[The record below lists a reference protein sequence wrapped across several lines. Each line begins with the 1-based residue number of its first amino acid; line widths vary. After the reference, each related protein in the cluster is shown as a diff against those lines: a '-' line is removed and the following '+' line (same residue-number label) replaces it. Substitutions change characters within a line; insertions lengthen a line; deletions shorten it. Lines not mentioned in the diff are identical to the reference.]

1 MKPETYHYRIAFVGL
16 GSIATRHLKNVHAYL
31 ALQGDSCKV
40 DLYRSSL
47 GRPLADELRP
57 LVDNTY
63 LYADLLP
70 SDRQYDVVFVTNPTS
85 MHYET
90 VKKFAGHTK
99 SFFIEK
105 PVFDSTNVDERIF
118 ETIKDIP
125 SYVACPLHYNA
136 VLQYVKQNINPEDV
150 ICARAMSSSYLPDW
164 RPGQDYR
171 KTYSA
176 HKDLGGGVSID
187 LIHEWDYLTWLFG
200 MPTECKQIIGKVSN
214 LEIDSDDLA
223 VYVGRNEKTT
233 FELHLDYFGRQ
244 TQRTL
249 DLFTSDDTIH
259 CDLIAGTVNYLKAG
273 KVIKLESERNA
284 YQMAEIVHFFEII
297 NNKTINDST
306 PEHAYRVLKIAKG
319 EL

>member
-1 MKPETYHYRIAFVGL
+1 MRTYKIAFVGL
-16 GSIATRHLKNVHAYL
+16 GSIATRHLKNVQTYL
-31 ALQGDSCKV
+31 ASLGDSCTV

-47 GRPLADELRP
+47 GRPLAEELQT
-57 LVDNTY
+57 LVNNTY
-63 LYADLLP
+63 LYADEILT
-70 SDRQYDVVFVTNPTS
+70 DRKYDVVFVTNPTS
-85 MHYET
+85 LHYET
-90 VKKFAGHTK
+90 VERFAAHTN

-105 PVFDSTNVDERIF
+105 PVFDSTEVDESIFKRI
-118 ETIKDIP
+118 EGKQ
-125 SYVACPLHYNA
+125 SYVACPLRYNP
-136 VLQYVKQNINPEDV
+136 VLQYVNEHVDLSKV
-150 ICARAMSSSYLPDW
+150 FSARAISSSYLPDW

-200 MPTECKQIIGKVSN
+200 MPTECQQMISKVSN

-223 VYVGRNEKTT
+223 VYLGRNEKTT

-244 TQRTL
+244 TLRTL
-249 DLFTSDDTIH
+249 DLFTEDDTIH
-259 CDLIAGTVNYLKAG
+259 CDLIGGSVSYLKEERT
-273 KVIKLESERNA
+273 VKLESERNA
-284 YQMAEIVHFFEII
+284 FQMKEIEHFFEII
-297 NNKTINDST
+297 NNITDNDST

>member
-1 MKPETYHYRIAFVGL
+1 MNYKIAFCGL
-16 GSIATRHLKNVHAYL
+16 GSIAKRHLKNVSTYL
-31 ALQGDSCKV
+31 ASQGDTCMV

-47 GRPLADELRP
+47 GSPLPEELKS
-57 LVDNTY
+57 LVSEAF
-63 LYADLLP
+63 LYADDIPADKL
-70 SDRQYDVVFVTNPTS
+70 YDVVFVTNPTS

-90 VKKFAGHTK
+90 VMRFAPHTK

-105 PVFDSTNVDERIF
+105 PIFDSIDINKQIF
-118 ETIKDIP
+118 KVIESKPT
-125 SYVACPLHYNA
+125 YVACPLRYNA
-136 VLQYVKQNINPEDV
+136 VLQYMKENINSEDV

-200 MPTECKQIIGKVSN
+200 MPTECHSMINKVSN

-223 VYVGRNEKTT
+223 IYIGKNGKTT

-249 DLFTSDDTIH
+249 DLFMVDDTIH
-259 CDLIAGTVNYLKAG
+259 CDLIAGKVNYLKSG
-273 KVIKLESERNA
+273 KTIKLESERNA
-284 YQMAEIVHFFEII
+284 FQMAEIAHFFEII
-297 NNKTINDST
+297 NNKIINDST
-306 PEHAYRVLKIAKG
+306 PEHAYQVLKIAKG
-319 EL
+319 GF

>member
-1 MKPETYHYRIAFVGL
+1 MKNYKIAFVGL
-16 GSIATRHLKNVHAYL
+16 GSIATRHLKNVHSYL
-31 ALQGDSCKV
+31 ASQGDTCEV

-47 GRPLADELRP
+47 GRPLAEELQR
-57 LVDNTY
+57 LVSNIF
-63 LYADLLP
+63 LYAEELP
-70 SDRQYDVVFVTNPTS
+70 EDRQYDVVFVTNPTS

-90 VKKFAGHTK
+90 VEKFAAHTN

-105 PVFDSTNVDERIF
+105 PVFDSTKVDEKIF
-118 ETIKDIP
+118 ETIKGIP

-136 VLQYVKQNINPEDV
+136 GLQYVKQNVNPVDV

-200 MPTECKQIIGKVSN
+200 MPTEYDSMINKVSN

-223 VYVGRNEKTT
+223 IYIGKNDKTV

-249 DLFTSDDTIH
+249 ELFTEDDNIH
-259 CDLIAGTVNYLKAG
+259 CDLITGTVNYLKSG
-273 KVIKLESERNA
+273 KTIKLESDRNA
-284 YQMAEIVHFFEII
+284 FQMAEIAHFFEII
-297 NNKTINDST
+297 NNLTINDST
-306 PEHAYRVLKIAKG
+306 PEHAYQVLKIAQG
-319 EL
+319 EF

>member
-1 MKPETYHYRIAFVGL
+1 MKNYKIAFVGL
-16 GSIATRHLKNVHAYL
+16 GSIATRHLKNVHTYL
-31 ALQGDSCKV
+31 ASQGDSCSV

-47 GRPLADELRP
+47 GRPLAEELHP
-57 LVDNTY
+57 LVSNTY
-63 LYADLLP
+63 LYADEIP
-70 SDRQYDVVFVTNPTS
+70 AERQYDVVFVTNPTS

-90 VKKFAGHTK
+90 VERFAAHTK

-105 PVFDSTNVDERIF
+105 PVFDSTEVDEKIF
-118 ETIKDIP
+118 ETIKHIP

-136 VLQYVKQNINPEDV
+136 VLQYVKQNVNPDNV
-150 ICARAMSSSYLPDW
+150 ICARAMSSSYLPEW

-200 MPTECKQIIGKVSN
+200 MPTECHSMINRVSN

-223 VYVGRNEKTT
+223 IYIGKNEKTT

-244 TQRTL
+244 TLRTL
-249 DLFTSDDTIH
+249 DLFTAEDTIH
-259 CDLIAGTVNYLKAG
+259 CDLITGTVSYLKKG
-273 KVIKLESERNA
+273 ETIKMEFERNTF
-284 YQMAEIVHFFEII
+284 QMAEIAHFFEII

-306 PEHAYRVLKIAKG
+306 PGHAFQVLKIAKG

>member
-1 MKPETYHYRIAFVGL
+1 
-16 GSIATRHLKNVHAYL
+16 
-31 ALQGDSCKV
+31 
-40 DLYRSSL
+40 LYT
-47 GRPLADELRP
+47 DELPAGRK
-57 LVDNTY
+57 
-63 LYADLLP
+63 
-70 SDRQYDVVFVTNPTS
+70 YDVVFVTNPTS

-90 VKKFAGHTK
+90 VEKFAAHTK

-105 PVFDSTNVDERIF
+105 PVFDSTTVDENIF
-118 ETIKDIP
+118 ETIKNIP

-136 VLQYVKQNINPEDV
+136 VLQYVKQNVNPNDV
-150 ICARAMSSSYLPDW
+150 ICARVMSSSYLPDW

-176 HKDLGGGVSID
+176 HKDMGGGVSID

-200 MPTECKQIIGKVSN
+200 MPTECHSMINKVSN

-223 VYVGRNEKTT
+223 IYIGKNDKIT

-249 DLFTSDDTIH
+249 DLFTADDTIH
-259 CDLIAGTVNYLKAG
+259 CDLISGMVNYMKSG
-273 KVIKLESERNA
+273 KTIKLESERNA
-284 YQMAEIVHFFEII
+284 FQIAEIEHFFEII

-306 PEHAYRVLKIAKG
+306 PEHAYQVLKIAKG
-319 EL
+319 EF

>member
-1 MKPETYHYRIAFVGL
+1 MKEYRIAFVGL
-16 GSIATRHLKNVHAYL
+16 GSIATRHLKNVHTYL
-31 ALQGDSCKV
+31 ASVGDSCTV

-47 GRPLADELRP
+47 SRPLADELKP
-57 LVDNTY
+57 LVSSCY
-63 LYADLLP
+63 LYAEEIP
-70 SDRQYDVVFVTNPTS
+70 ADRKYDVVFVTNPTS

-90 VKKFAGHTK
+90 VAHFASHTK

-105 PVFDSTNVDERIF
+105 PVFDSTTVDEKIF
-118 ETIKDIP
+118 ETIKNIP

-136 VLQYVKQNINPEDV
+136 VLQYVKENIKPDDV

-171 KTYSA
+171 QTYSA

-200 MPTECKQIIGKVSN
+200 MPMECRQMIGKVSN

-223 VYVGRNEKTT
+223 IYIGRNEKTT
-233 FELHLDYFGRQ
+233 FELHLDYFGRKA
-244 TQRTL
+244 QRTL
-249 DLFTSDDTIH
+249 DLFTAEDTIH
-259 CDLIAGTVNYLKAG
+259 CDLIAGTVSYLKEG
-273 KVIKLESERNA
+273 RSISLESERNA
-284 YQMAEIVHFFEII
+284 YQLAEIAHFFEII

-306 PEHAYRVLKIAKG
+306 TEHAYQVLKIAKG
-319 EL
+319 EF

>member
-1 MKPETYHYRIAFVGL
+1 MRTYKIAFVGL
-16 GSIATRHLKNVHAYL
+16 GSIATRHLKNVHTYL
-31 ALQGDSCKV
+31 ASQGDNCTV

-47 GRPLADELRP
+47 SRPLAEELQP
-57 LVDNTY
+57 LVNNTF
-63 LYADLLP
+63 LYADEIP
-70 SDRQYDVVFVTNPTS
+70 TDRKYDVAFVTNPTS

-90 VKKFAGHTK
+90 VKRFSVNTD

-105 PVFDSTNVDERIF
+105 PVFDSTDVDESIF
-118 ETIKDIP
+118 KLIEGKL
-125 SYVACPLHYNA
+125 SYVACPLRYNP
-136 VLQYVKQNINPEDV
+136 VLQYVKEHVDLNKV
-150 ICARAMSSSYLPDW
+150 ISARAISSSYLPDW

-200 MPTECKQIIGKVSN
+200 MPTECKQMISKVSN

-223 VYVGRNEKTT
+223 IYIGRNEKTT

-244 TQRTL
+244 TLRTL
-249 DLFTSDDTIH
+249 DLFADKDTIH
-259 CDLIAGTVNYLKAG
+259 CDLIGGSVSYMKKEET
-273 KVIKLESERNA
+273 IKLENERNA
-284 YQMAEIVHFFEII
+284 FQLKEIAHFFEII
-297 NNKTINDST
+297 NNKIENDST

>member
-1 MKPETYHYRIAFVGL
+1 MKNYKIAFVGL

-31 ALQGDSCKV
+31 ASLGDGCTV

-47 GRPLADELRP
+47 VRPLAKELQP
-57 LVDNTY
+57 LVSNTY
-63 LYADLLP
+63 LYADEIP
-70 SDRQYDVVFVTNPTS
+70 NDRQYNVVFVTNPTS

-90 VKKFAGHTK
+90 VERFAAHTK

-105 PVFDSTNVDERIF
+105 PVFDSTEVDEKIF
-118 ETIKDIP
+118 ETIKGIP

-136 VLQYVKQNINPEDV
+136 VLQYVKQHVNPDEV

-164 RPGQDYR
+164 RQGQDYR

-176 HKDLGGGVSID
+176 HKEMGGGVSID

-200 MPTECKQIIGKVSN
+200 MPTEYHSMINKVSN

-223 VYVGRNEKTT
+223 IYIGKNDKTT

-249 DLFTSDDTIH
+249 DLFTEVDTIH
-259 CDLIAGTVNYLKAG
+259 CDLITGTLNYLKKG
-273 KVIKLESERNA
+273 KTIKLESERNA
-284 YQMAEIVHFFEII
+284 FQMAEIAHFFEII
-297 NNKTINDST
+297 NNKTKNDST
-306 PEHAYRVLKIAKG
+306 PEHAYQVLIIAKG
-319 EL
+319 EF

>member
-1 MKPETYHYRIAFVGL
+1 MKNYKIAFVGL
-16 GSIATRHLKNVHAYL
+16 GSIATRHLKNVHTYL
-31 ALQGDSCKV
+31 ASQGDSCSV

-47 GRPLADELRP
+47 GRPLAEELQP
-57 LVDNTY
+57 LVSNTY
-63 LYADLLP
+63 LYADVIP
-70 SDRQYDVVFVTNPTS
+70 ADRLYDVVFVTNPTS

-90 VKKFAGHTK
+90 VERFAAHTK

-105 PVFDSTNVDERIF
+105 PVFDSTEVDEKIF
-118 ETIKDIP
+118 DAIKDIP

-136 VLQYVKQNINPEDV
+136 VLQYVKQNVNPDNV
-150 ICARAMSSSYLPDW
+150 ICARAMSSSYLPEW

-200 MPTECKQIIGKVSN
+200 MPTECHQLINKVST

-223 VYVGRNEKTT
+223 IYIGKNDKTT

-249 DLFTSDDTIH
+249 DLFTADDSIH
-259 CDLIAGTVNYLKAG
+259 CDLIAGTVSYLKKG
-273 KVIKLESERNA
+273 ETIKLDW
-284 YQMAEIVHFFEII
+284 IV
-297 NNKTINDST
+297 
-306 PEHAYRVLKIAKG
+306 RVMPSRWLRLHIS
-319 EL
+319 LR

>member
-1 MKPETYHYRIAFVGL
+1 MKRYKIAFVGL
-16 GSIATRHLKNVHAYL
+16 GSIGTRHLKNVHAYL
-31 ALQGDSCKV
+31 ASQGDSCTV

-47 GRPLADELRP
+47 GRPLAEELQP
-57 LVDNTY
+57 LVSNTY
-63 LYADLLP
+63 LYAGEMP
-70 SDRQYDVVFVTNPTS
+70 TDRKYDVVFVTNPTS

-90 VKKFAGHTK
+90 VERFAAHTK

-105 PVFDSTNVDERIF
+105 PVFDSTSVDEKVF
-118 ETIKDIP
+118 ETIRDIP

-136 VLQYVKQNINPEDV
+136 VLQYVKQNVKPDDV

-187 LIHEWDYLTWLFG
+187 IIHEWDYLIWLFG
-200 MPTECKQIIGKVSN
+200 MPTECHSIINRVSN

-223 VYVGRNEKTT
+223 IYIGKNEKTT

-244 TQRTL
+244 TLRTL
-249 DLFTSDDTIH
+249 DLFTAEDTIH
-259 CDLIAGTVNYLKAG
+259 CDLITGTVSYLKNG
-273 KVIKLESERNA
+273 VTIKMEFERNTF
-284 YQMAEIVHFFEII
+284 QMAEIAHFFEII
-297 NNKTINDST
+297 DNNTINDST
-306 PEHAYRVLKIAKG
+306 PGHA
-319 EL
+319 

>member
-1 MKPETYHYRIAFVGL
+1 MKNYKIAFVGL

-31 ALQGDSCKV
+31 ASQGDSCKV

-47 GRPLADELRP
+47 GRPLADELQP
-57 LVDNTY
+57 LVSNTY
-63 LYADLLP
+63 LYADEMP
-70 SDRQYDVVFVTNPTS
+70 TDRQYDVVFVTNPTS
-85 MHYET
+85 MHYKT
-90 VKKFAGHTK
+90 VERFAAHTR

-105 PVFDSTNVDERIF
+105 PVFDSTNVDEKIF
-118 ETIKDIP
+118 ETIKGIP

-136 VLQYVKQNINPEDV
+136 VLQYVKQNVNPDVV

-200 MPTECKQIIGKVSN
+200 MPTEYHSMINKVSN

-223 VYVGRNEKTT
+223 IYIGKNDKTT

-249 DLFTSDDTIH
+249 DLFTAVDTIH
-259 CDLIAGTVNYLKAG
+259 CDLITGTVSYLKKG
-273 KVIKLESERNA
+273 KTIKLESERNA
-284 YQMAEIVHFFEII
+284 FQMAEIAHFFEII
-297 NNKTINDST
+297 NNKTKNDST
-306 PEHAYRVLKIAKG
+306 PEHAYQVLKIAKG
-319 EL
+319 EF

>member
-1 MKPETYHYRIAFVGL
+1 MKNYKIAFVGL

-31 ALQGDSCKV
+31 ASQGDSCNV

-47 GRPLADELRP
+47 NRALADKLRP
-57 LVDNTY
+57 LVSNAY
-63 LYADLLP
+63 LYADKIP
-70 SDRQYDVVFVTNPTS
+70 ADRQYDVVFVTNPTS

-90 VKKFAGHTK
+90 VERFAAHTK

-105 PVFDSTNVDERIF
+105 PIFDSTTVDEKIF
-118 ETIKDIP
+118 EIIKGIP

-136 VLQYVKQNINPEDV
+136 VLQYVKNNVNPDDV

-200 MPTECKQIIGKVSN
+200 MPTECHSMINKVSN

-223 VYVGRNEKTT
+223 IYIGRNDKTT

-244 TQRTL
+244 MQRTL
-249 DLFTSDDTIH
+249 DLFTTDDTIH
-259 CDLIAGTVNYLKAG
+259 CDLIAGIVSYLKKG
-273 KVIKLESERNA
+273 EVIKLESERNA
-284 YQMAEIVHFFEII
+284 FQMAEIAHFFEII
-297 NNKTINDST
+297 NNKTIKDST
-306 PEHAYRVLKIAKG
+306 PEHAYQVLKIAKG
-319 EL
+319 EF

>member
-1 MKPETYHYRIAFVGL
+1 MKNYKIAFVGL

-31 ALQGDSCKV
+31 ASLGDGCTV

-47 GRPLADELRP
+47 VRPLAKELQP
-57 LVDNTY
+57 LVSNTY
-63 LYADLLP
+63 LYADEIP
-70 SDRQYDVVFVTNPTS
+70 NDRQYDVVFVTNPTS

-90 VKKFAGHTK
+90 VERFAAHTK

-105 PVFDSTNVDERIF
+105 PVFDSTEVDEKIF
-118 ETIKDIP
+118 ETIKGIP

-136 VLQYVKQNINPEDV
+136 VLQYVKQHVNPDEV

-176 HKDLGGGVSID
+176 HKEMGGGVSID

-200 MPTECKQIIGKVSN
+200 MPTEYHSMINKVSN

-223 VYVGRNEKTT
+223 IYIGKNDKTT

-249 DLFTSDDTIH
+249 DLFTEVDTIH
-259 CDLIAGTVNYLKAG
+259 CDLITGTLNYLKKG
-273 KVIKLESERNA
+273 KTIKLESERNA
-284 YQMAEIVHFFEII
+284 FQMAEIAHFFEII
-297 NNKTINDST
+297 NNKTKNDST
-306 PEHAYRVLKIAKG
+306 PEHAYQVLIIAKG
-319 EL
+319 EF

>member
-1 MKPETYHYRIAFVGL
+1 MRSYRIAFVGL

-31 ALQGDSCKV
+31 ASQGDCCTV

-47 GRPLADELRP
+47 GRPLVEELQP
-57 LVDNTY
+57 LVSNTY
-63 LYADLLP
+63 LFADEIP
-70 SDRQYDVVFVTNPTS
+70 VDRQYDVVFVTNPTS

-90 VKKFAGHTK
+90 VERFAAHTK

-105 PVFDSTNVDERIF
+105 PVFDSTDVDEKIF

-136 VLQYVKQNINPEDV
+136 VLQYVKQHVNPDDV

-187 LIHEWDYLTWLFG
+187 LVHEWDYLTWLFG
-200 MPTECKQIIGKVSN
+200 MPTECLQLINKVSN

-223 VYVGRNEKTT
+223 IYIGKNNKTT

-249 DLFTSDDTIH
+249 DLFTADDTIH
-259 CDLIAGTVNYLKAG
+259 CDLIAGTVSYLKKG
-273 KVIKLESERNA
+273 ETIKLKSERNA
-284 YQMAEIVHFFEII
+284 FQMAEIAHFFEII

-306 PEHAYRVLKIAKG
+306 PEHAYQVLKISKG
-319 EL
+319 EF

>member
-1 MKPETYHYRIAFVGL
+1 MKHYKIAFVGL
-16 GSIATRHLKNVHAYL
+16 GSIATRHLKNVHTYL
-31 ALQGDSCKV
+31 VSQGASCTV

-47 GRPLADELRP
+47 GRPLADELQP
-57 LVDNTY
+57 LVNNTY
-63 LYADLLP
+63 LYADEL
-70 SDRQYDVVFVTNPTS
+70 SAERQYDVVFVTNPTS

-90 VKKFAGHTK
+90 VEKFAAHTK

-105 PVFDSTNVDERIF
+105 PVFDSTTVDERIF
-118 ETIKDIP
+118 EVIKDIP

-136 VLQYVKQNINPEDV
+136 VLQYVKQNVNPDDV

-200 MPTECKQIIGKVSN
+200 MPTEYHSMINKVSN

-223 VYVGRNEKTT
+223 IYIGKNYKTT
-233 FELHLDYFGRQ
+233 YELHLDYFGRQ

-249 DLFTSDDTIH
+249 DLFTADDTIH
-259 CDLIAGTVNYLKAG
+259 CDLIAGTMNYLKKG
-273 KVIKLESERNA
+273 ETIKLESERNA
-284 YQMAEIVHFFEII
+284 FQMAEIEHFFEII

-306 PEHAYRVLKIAKG
+306 PEHAYLVLKIAKG
-319 EL
+319 EF